1 MISEQFKKLLIMEY
15 YETQLYNNNSNII
28 LQIQFY
34 PETFKNQLDLL
45 LFQKYSR
52 PQSYQKAMFKQP
64 QKTDNYFFYYY
75 LSFLYHSLTILLTR
89 VDFKFYEGLYKE
101 KINHKIITLK
111 DIMGSYLLET
121 ILFYQNFLEDF
132 YDK

>member
-75 LSFLYHSLTILLTR
+75 LSFLYHSLTILLTELILNFMK
-89 VDFKFYEGLYKE
+89 DFIKKKL
-101 KINHKIITLK
+101 
-111 DIMGSYLLET
+111 T
-121 ILFYQNFLEDF
+121 I
-132 YDK
+132 K